1 MHFFTTDGG
10 DLVRQDPLCRSLI
23 SDKWICHLTFTQL
36 LPELEED
43 GVLRRL
49 LDSFADALLLH
60 VDVAFPVP
68 LAAFDD

>member
-1 MHFFTTDGG
+1 MYKG
-10 DLVRQDPLCRSLI
+10 
-23 SDKWICHLTFTQL
+23 HLTFTQL

-49 LDSFADALLLH
+49 LDFFADALLLH

>member
-1 MHFFTTDGG
+1 MNKG
-10 DLVRQDPLCRSLI
+10 
-23 SDKWICHLTFTQL
+23 HLTFTQL

-49 LDSFADALLLH
+49 LDLFAVALLLH